1 MPRHILPRL
10 VEPLL
15 RRTLAD
21 TPVVLIQGPRQCGK
35 TTLAQAVGSD
45 RRYGYLSL
53 DDPAVREAAIAD
65 PSGFV
70 ADLPPRVV
78 LDEVQRAPEIFTA
91 IKATVDRR
99 RIPGHFLLTGS
110 TNVMLLPKL
119 ADSLAGRL
127 GFVRL
132 HPLTQAE
139 LQQQHPPLIDRLFRA
154 RFRVKSAERLG
165 RALATRI
172 VAGGFPSALTRR
184 GHARRRAWY
193 RDYVD
198 TIVQRDVRDLAKIAS
213 LQTVPRLLSVAATQT
228 AQLLNVAELAGP
240 FQVSRPTIADYMTLL
255 QRVFLIDMLPPW
267 HQNRLN
273 RLVKTPKMHIADTGL
288 ACALLNLDADALWRD
303 RTRLG
308 PLLETFVLQELR
320 RLAGA
325 IDDDLRFHHYRDRDG
340 YEVDI
345 VIERGNGAVAG
356 VEVKASSTVTADD
369 FRGLRRLRDASGGRM
384 VSGVVFYDG
393 EAAVPFGNGFF
404 ALPISYLWDFTKD

>member
-1 MPRHILPRL
+1 MPRHLLPRL

-139 LQQQHPPLIDRLFRA
+139 LQQQHPPLIDRLFRG
-154 RFRVKSAERLG
+154 RFRVKPAERLG
-165 RALATRI
+165 RALATRV
-172 VAGGFPSALTRR
+172 VAGGFPSALARR
-184 GHARRRAWY
+184 GQARRRAWY

-255 QRVFLIDMLPPW
+255 QRVFLVDMLPPW

-308 PLLETFVLQELR
+308 PMLETFVLQELR

-356 VEVKASSTVTADD
+356 VEVKASSTVTAND

-393 EAAVPFGNGFF
+393 EAAVPFGNGLF
-404 ALPISYLWDFTKD
+404 ALPISYLWNFTKD

>member
-1 MPRHILPRL
+1 MPRRILPRL

-70 ADLPPRVV
+70 ADLPPRIV
-78 LDEVQRAPEIFTA
+78 LDEVQRAPEIFIA

-99 RIPGHFLLTGS
+99 RIAGHFLLTGS
-110 TNVMLLPKL
+110 TNVMLLPRL

-132 HPLTQAE
+132 HPLSQAE
-139 LQQQHPPLIDRLFRA
+139 LLLVHPPLIDRLFRG
-154 RFRVKSAERLG
+154 RFRVRPAARLG

-172 VAGGFPSALTRR
+172 VTGGFPAALARR
-184 GHARRRAWY
+184 SHARRRAWY

-213 LQTVPRLLSVAATQT
+213 LQTVPRLLSVAASHT

-255 QRVFLIDMLPPW
+255 QRVFLVDVLPPW

-273 RLVKTPKMHIADTGL
+273 RLVKTPKLHMADTGL
-288 ACALLNLDADALWRD
+288 ACALLNLDADVLWRD

-325 IDDDLRFHHYRDRDG
+325 IDDDLRFHHFRDRDG

-345 VIERGNGAVAG
+345 VIERGNGAMVG
-356 VEVKASSTVTADD
+356 IEVKASGTVTADD
-369 FRGLRRLRDASGGRM
+369 FRGLRRLRDGSGGRM
-384 VSGVVFYDG
+384 VCGVVFYDG
-393 EAAVPFGNGFF
+393 EAAVPFGGGFF